1 MMSITLAAACH
12 DVGHPGVTNIFL
24 IETKAEMAIRYNDLM
39 VLENFHVATTYEIL
53 KTEKYNI
60 FSDLSTA

>member
-1 MMSITLAAACH
+1 MMSFTIAAACH

-24 IETKAEMAIRYNDLM
+24 IETKAELAIRYNDSM

-53 KTEKYNI
+53 
-60 FSDLSTA
+60 